1 LNPWARSKDAVRRST
16 LGPRILDLIGSLH
29 ERDFERALTRRRQ
42 GPVTADLLYRV
53 LLGRPATRVEQLDL
67 CRRASAGESLMDL
80 AHWLRASAEGSR
92 VVVHQ
97 IGPALRNFVGG
108 QFDPESGLSELPRL
122 VFLHFMKVGGTS
134 ISDQLAGYFAEDR
147 ARVHMFLD
155 DIALTP
161 PPVLA
166 NLRVI
171 AGHLPFAALSLVP
184 PPFVTMA
191 VLRDPFSRTLS
202 HYSHMKTVNP
212 SYASLTLEEFVFD
225 EIYHQSGNYQA
236 RQLAFDMDVAAA
248 WRRFSPVHIVVS
260 EGAPADYDRP
270 LAAVFDSRPLEMSD
284 EELMKRARANLDR
297 IDHVAA
303 TEQLDSMARVA
314 ARLFGRPPVP
324 VGHLNKSPAIDRD
337 AVDARIRRRI
347 EERTEVDRALH
358 EAALERGRASGD

>member
-1 LNPWARSKDAVRRST
+1 LNPWDRSKDAVRRSA
-16 LGPRILDLIGSLH
+16 LGPRILDLVGRLH
-29 ERDFERALTRRRQ
+29 EHDFERALTRRRQ

-67 CRRASAGESLMDL
+67 CRRASEGESLMDL

-97 IGPALRNFVGG
+97 IAPALRSFVGG
-108 QFDPESGLSELPRL
+108 QFDPETGLAELPRL

-134 ISDQLAGYFAEDR
+134 ISDQLAGYFPEDR

-202 HYSHMKTVNP
+202 HYSHMKSVNP
-212 SYASLTLEEFVFD
+212 S
-225 EIYHQSGNYQA
+225 YHQSGNYQA

-270 LAAVFDSRPLEMSD
+270 LAAVFDSRPIEMTD
-284 EELMKRARANLDR
+284 EELLTRARANLDR
-297 IDHVAA
+297 IDHVAV
-303 TEQLDSMARVA
+303 TEQLDTMAGVA
-314 ARLFGRPPVP
+314 ARIFGRRHVP
-324 VGHLNKSPAIDRD
+324 VGHPNKSPALDRD
-337 AVDARIRRRI
+337 AIVGRVRRRI
-347 EERTEVDRALH
+347 EERTAVDRALY
-358 EAALERGRASGD
+358 EAALERGRAAGD